1 MRAVPGVGL
10 IGALLLVA
18 AGAGQAPEPKL
29 RILSPQEGGYVSG
42 EVVIRTAIEPQSQ
55 PIERMTFFVD
65 GRLVCTVE
73 RPPFECS
80 WNAGSAIHE
89 HLFRAVAY
97 LPGGKRVV
105 QNARTRGV
113 EYADAVDV
121 DIVQV
126 TVSVLDGPQ
135 FVRGLERDAFR
146 VYEDDVAQPITYFAA
161 ENIPLELVTA
171 VDVSESMTL
180 SIDGVKENV
189 KRFLSALRPS
199 DRVTVVGFNENFFVL
214 ARPSV
219 DLPTR
224 LKAVDRLAAWGMT
237 SLHDIL
243 IRSFDLLGAQPGRRG
258 LVVFSD
264 GEDTASR
271 VPRETVERRA
281 ETSDAVLYMI
291 GQGRAIQSA
300 TLKDLCERLAQKS
313 GGRAFFPRQMDEL
326 RVAFDQI
333 LEELSNQYLL
343 GYVPPSQ
350 KRDSTWHRIRVE
362 VAGGKHEVRARQGY
376 RFKIQG

>member
-1 MRAVPGVGL
+1 MKAAAGVGL
-10 IGALLLVA
+10 IVALLLVT
-18 AGAGQAPEPKL
+18 AGASQAPEPKL
-29 RILSPQEGGYVSG
+29 RILSPEENGYVSG
-42 EVVIRTAIEPQSQ
+42 EVLIRTAIAPPSQ

-80 WNAGSAIHE
+80 WNAGSAVRA

-97 LPGGKRVV
+97 LPGGTRAVGI
-105 QNARTRGV
+105 ARTKGV
-113 EYADAVDV
+113 EYADTTDV

-135 FVRGLERDAFR
+135 FVRGLKRDAFR
-146 VYEDDVAQPITYFAA
+146 VYEDDVLQPITYFAA

-171 VDVSESMTL
+171 VDVSESMTE
-180 SIDGVKENV
+180 SIAGVKENV

-219 DLPTR
+219 DLATR
-224 LKAVDRLAAWGMT
+224 LNAVDRLAPWGMT

-264 GEDTASR
+264 GDDTASR

-291 GQGRAIQSA
+291 GQGRAIQSV
-300 TLKDLCERLAQKS
+300 TLKGLCERLAQKS
-313 GGRAFFPRQMDEL
+313 GGRAFFPQGMDEL
-326 RVAFDQI
+326 RATFDRI

-350 KRDSTWHRIRVE
+350 KRDSTWHRLRVE
-362 VAGGKHEVRARQGY
+362 VSGRHEVRARQGY